1 MFRHAEFFAENGITE
16 HFFAGEASPAGSFK
30 EEAEALLAEYI
41 SSAARHGCSLESEML
56 LRFHLSDIT
65 NQAPFLKEL
74 LNGKSSFISIVGQP
88 PANGGRIALEAWH
101 WCGGKLKQMQ
111 EGVLEVVLKNYKVL
125 WFKTPD
131 PVVSD
136 SAKQTVYEF
145 ESLKRGLSVYNAT
158 VEANTVRTWLYCRD
172 VDNNYAGLVMARNEF
187 FAGNGL
193 STSTHFIAS
202 TGIEGQMEKPS
213 RLVKMDS
220 LNYTD
225 LRQGQQIYLSAP
237 EMLSQPKP
245 RLASA

>member
-1 MFRHAEFFAENGITE
+1 
-16 HFFAGEASPAGSFK
+16 
-30 EEAEALLAEYI
+30 
-41 SSAARHGCSLESEML
+41 ML

-136 SAKQTVYEF
+136 SAKQTVYE
-145 ESLKRGLSVYNAT
+145 
-158 VEANTVRTWLYCRD
+158 
-172 VDNNYAGLVMARNEF
+172 
-187 FAGNGL
+187 
-193 STSTHFIAS
+193 
-202 TGIEGQMEKPS
+202 
-213 RLVKMDS
+213 
-220 LNYTD
+220 
-225 LRQGQQIYLSAP
+225 
-237 EMLSQPKP
+237 
-245 RLASA
+245 